1 MASAILMIDI
11 LTMGR
16 ETFLPCTSD
25 LINFRAMKNSVFK
38 PAILR
43 PQSYTNLLITLFVL
57 LSLFSSCTFGSVN
70 GPSDTLKPMNKK
82 LIENNVILG
91 NEQIEK
97 YLPLIREKSIAIVGN
112 QTSIIKNTH
121 LIDTLLAC
129 GVQIKKVFAPE
140 HGFRGMADNGEHI
153 SNETDK
159 KTGLKIISLY
169 GNDSKP
175 TTDQLKD
182 IEVIIYDIQDVGTRF
197 YTYISTLHYIME
209 ACGENDKK
217 LIVLDRPNPN
227 GHYIDGPVLE
237 MEFSS
242 FVGMHPVPI
251 VYGMTVG
258 EYAQMIN
265 GESWLKNS
273 VKCDLVVIP
282 CQNYTHNT
290 AYSVPIAPSPNLK
303 TDQAIALYPSLCLFE
318 GTTVS
323 MGRGTDRPFEIYGH
337 PNFESTGFTF
347 TPTPRIGSK
356 NPPFANQ
363 KCNGVD
369 CSNST
374 NFPIFQLDL
383 KPLMQAKKLLQQRDQ
398 FINAPSFF
406 NKLAGN
412 SKLKEQIEKNVS
424 EVEIRNSWKEDLE
437 NFKKIRVKYLIY
449 KD

>member
-1 MASAILMIDI
+1 
-11 LTMGR
+11 
-16 ETFLPCTSD
+16 
-25 LINFRAMKNSVFK
+25 MKNSVFK

-43 PQSYTNLLITLFVL
+43 PQSYTNLLITLFVPI
-57 LSLFSSCTFGSVN
+57 SLFSSCTFGSVN
-70 GPSDTLKPMNKK
+70 GPSDSLKPMNNK
-82 LIENNVILG
+82 LIQNNIILG
-91 NEQIEK
+91 NEQLNK
-97 YLPLIREKSIAIVGN
+97 YLPLIRDKSIAIVGN

-153 SNETDK
+153 LNETDK

-169 GNDSKP
+169 GNNSKP
-175 TTDQLKD
+175 TTEQLKD
-182 IEVIIYDIQDVGTRF
+182 VEVIIYDIQDVGTRF

-209 ACGENDKK
+209 ACGENGKK

-227 GHYIDGPVLE
+227 GHYIDGPVLQ

-265 GESWLKNS
+265 GESWLKNG
-273 VKCDLVVIP
+273 VKCELTVIP
-282 CQNYTHNT
+282 CENYTHNT
-290 AYSVPIAPSPNLK
+290 LYSIDVAPSPNLK
-303 TDQAIALYPSLCLFE
+303 TDKAIALYPSLCLFE

-323 MGRGTDRPFEIYGH
+323 MGRGTDRPFEIFGH
-337 PNFESTGFTF
+337 PKFDSTGFTF
-347 TPTPRIGSK
+347 TPTPRLGSK

-363 KCNGVD
+363 LCNGID
-369 CSNST
+369 CSIST
-374 NFPIFQLDL
+374 VFPMSQLDL
-383 KPLMQAKKLLQQRDQ
+383 KPLIQAKKLLQQRDQ
-398 FINAPSFF
+398 FINSPSFF

-412 SKLKEQIEKNVS
+412 SILKEQIEKNVS
-424 EVEIRNSWKEDLE
+424 EEEIRTSWKADIE
-437 NFKKIRVKYLIY
+437 NFKKIRVKYLLY